1 MALAA
6 KLGIR
11 RFCAVGILEMLW
23 HFTAEFALDGNIGKH
38 SDEVISDALNWDGDS
53 TILVRALIDAG
64 WIDECECHGRRV
76 HDWHNHAD
84 QTVQRVLAKR
94 NQEFIPCYF
103 DPSTKL
109 APSKMPLPSPLP
121 KPKPREGSTRAGISN
136 VEEEERVE
144 HWREPDPLDV
154 FKESKPQLNGKP
166 DPFAINVDPDNEATA
181 SMSGLTKELADA
193 IHETWPDYPHFVT
206 TASTLRNDAEKI
218 PGRWRPLLGRVAK
231 RFDPPYVHM
240 GRDQLKK
247 MLINWFEGEV
257 SGEFKRSG
265 EKGKGGIPHQA
276 EAPKASL
283 RTRLGRLWNDIDNG
297 KMIEPHAMVET
308 YNEAINAGMDA
319 TYVGDFISKLC
330 KAGRLKMF
338 NRKILNHNLPDK
350 PMTPKELLKGPQL
363 ADPDFVKKQLK
374 KLDIPGRRKSKKG
387 SK

>member
-1 MALAA
+1 MTYRVKDWTKFQHFKDRRPPWI
-6 KLGIR
+6 KLYR
-11 RFCAVGILEMLW
+11 DILDNRDIAM
-23 HFTAEFALDGNIGKH
+23 
-38 SDEVISDALNWDGDS
+38 ISD
-53 TILVRALIDAG
+53 R
-64 WIDECECHGRRV
+64 CF
-76 HDWHNHAD
+76 
-84 QTVQRVLAKR
+84 RVLVGCWLLASEDKTR
-94 NQEFIPCYF
+94 EGLLPCAEDIAFRLRIEKTSVIECLDALCDFLYQDDINQASPCLQVG
-103 DPSTKL
+103 PSETETE
-109 APSKMPLPSPLP
+109 SERE
-121 KPKPREGSTRAGISN
+121 REGSTRALRTN
-136 VEEEERVE
+136 VDQGERVE

-276 EAPKASL
+276 EASKPSL
-283 RTRLGRLWNDIDNG
+283 AARTKRLDDAIARKEQIDPIG
-297 KMIEPHAMVET
+297 MVDT
-308 YNEAINAGMDA
+308 WNEARLDDYGVTPPSMNSLVMELA
-319 TYVGDFISKLC
+319 
-330 KAGRLKMF
+330 KAGRVQLGPR
-338 NRKILNHNLPDK
+338 RKIVDHNLPDK
-350 PMTPKELLKGPQL
+350 SMTPKELLKGPQL
-363 ADPDFVKKQLK
+363 ADPDFVKGQLK
-374 KLDIPGRRKSKKG
+374 GLKIPGRRKSKKG